1 MLSHMWNLK
10 YGTNERIYRRETDSL
25 TQRKDLRL
33 PSGGGSG
40 RDWAFGVSG
49 CKLFR
54 LERTSNEVL
63 LCSIGNSLQFPGIDH
78 DGKAY
83 KKECLPLCVTDSLR
97 CTAEIGTTL

>member
-49 CKLFR
+49 CKLFH
-54 LERTSNEVL
+54 LEWINDKVL
-63 LCSIGNSLQFPGIDH
+63 LYSIGSYIYSP
-78 DGKAY
+78 
-83 KKECLPLCVTDSLR
+83 C
-97 CTAEIGTTL
+97 